1 MMIPKHKFNSTG
13 VGPNTGPTAQVL
25 NLASGSTGPGPK
37 IRLRT
42 CTVHPQAKYTTHI
55 LTAQVLTSQSEYIW
69 CIPSRIGGNCT
80 CPELE
85 YTGYTPQGLTLRY
98 RAHKTSADPKNDQGN
113 HSGLTLTHRYTA
125 HVLTPR

>member
-42 CTVHPQAKYTTHI
+42 YTVHPQAQYTTHI
-55 LTAQVLTSQSEYIW
+55 LTVQIM
-69 CIPSRIGGNCT
+69 
-80 CPELE
+80 
-85 YTGYTPQGLTLRY
+85 TLR
-98 RAHKTSADPKNDQGN
+98 AHSTGPD
-113 HSGLTLTHRYTA
+113 LTG
-125 HVLTPR
+125 